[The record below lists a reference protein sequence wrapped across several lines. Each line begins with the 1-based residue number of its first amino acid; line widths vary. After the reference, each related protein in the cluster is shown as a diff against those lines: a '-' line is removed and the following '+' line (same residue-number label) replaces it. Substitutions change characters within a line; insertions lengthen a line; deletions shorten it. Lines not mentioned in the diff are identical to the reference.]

1 MGKIV
6 SQVRRLRF
14 LYAAK
19 LGRRVSIQ
27 EVADQIGIHRN
38 RLTQYELGRVE
49 EIKVEEL
56 VKLCEFYGVSTD
68 QVLEYD
74 PSKRQ
79 APRQAAMVNA

>member
-27 EVADQIGIHRN
+27 EVSDQIGIKVN
-38 RLTQYELGRVE
+38 RLSQYELGRVE

-56 VKLCEFYGVSTD
+56 VKLCEFYGVTID

-74 PSKRQ
+74 PSKQQ
-79 APRQAAMVNA
+79 APRQAALINA